1 MSAENNAAVARAWA
15 QAAWVQ
21 HDLDAAAQYLAPD
34 WVGHYAG
41 IGDAHGV
48 DGFKRIGGAYLRAFP
63 DLTITVHDAFGDA
76 DRLVRRVTYAGTH
89 QGVFLGLAPTG
100 RQIQV
105 EATVI
110 LRMTDGRIVEEWAT
124 ENLLGLLQQ
133 LGAVPAFQD
142 AALEPLPLNARRSEL
157 DQRRPEHDTTP
168 GRTSHG

>member
-1 MSAENNAAVARAWA
+1 MGTTPEPRKEGGLMSAEDNAAVARAWA
-15 QAAWVQ
+15 QAAWLQ
-21 HDLDAAAQYLAPD
+21 HDLNAAAQYLAPD

-48 DGFKRIGGAYLRAFP
+48 DGFKRIAGAYLRAFP

-76 DRLVRRVTYAGTH
+76 DRLVRRVSFTGTH
-89 QGVFLGLAPTG
+89 RGVFLGVSPTG

-110 LRMTDGRIVEEWAT
+110 LRMTGGRIVEEWAT

-133 LGAVPAFQD
+133 LGAVRTFQLD
-142 AALEPLPLNARRSEL
+142 AAAV
-157 DQRRPEHDTTP
+157 
-168 GRTSHG
+168 